1 MSLVKFWRDKGGEN
15 WTRRQKGEE
24 KITEESNQQR
34 VRLRN
39 IIVDFLIVAMSSVLV
54 FYLALQS
61 VTGAQY
67 AGTGFQQG
75 SQSLVSAV
83 LLVIF
88 ALGVCRLVVDLR
100 SRCNGRNERA

>member
-1 MSLVKFWRDKGGEN
+1 MSLRFLIQELVKFWRDKRGEN

-24 KITEESNQQR
+24 KITEE
-34 VRLRN
+34 LRN

-61 VTGAQY
+61 VSGAQY

-88 ALGVCRLVVDLR
+88 ALGMCRLVVDLR
-100 SRCNGRNERA
+100 SR

>member
-1 MSLVKFWRDKGGEN
+1 MDPETK
-15 WTRRQKGEE
+15 RRG
-24 KITEESNQQR
+24 KITEESAQQR

-61 VTGAQY
+61 VAGAQY

-88 ALGVCRLVVDLR
+88 ALGMCRLVVDLR
-100 SRCNGRNERA
+100 SR